1 MAEYLIRVRARFE
14 AAHHLTSYKG
24 KPEPNH
30 GHTWQV
36 EAVLRAER
44 AGEEGMAF
52 DFVEAKQALESL
64 VQPLDHANLNSLPPF
79 DRSSPTTEHIAEWL
93 WAGLQGRLP
102 AAEVAEV
109 TLWEGPDCAVT
120 YRPRG
125 GR

>member
-30 GHTWQV
+30 GHSWRV

-44 AGEEGMAF
+44 LDDEGMGF
-52 DFVEAKQALESL
+52 DFIEAKRALDSL
-64 VQPLDHANLNSLPPF
+64 VGRFHHRDLNSVPPF
-79 DRSSPTTEHIAEWL
+79 DRQSPTTEHVAEWL
-93 WAGLQGRLP
+93 CAALQEKLS
-102 AAEVAEV
+102 AAQVAEL

-120 YRPRG
+120 YRPG
-125 GR
+125 GRA